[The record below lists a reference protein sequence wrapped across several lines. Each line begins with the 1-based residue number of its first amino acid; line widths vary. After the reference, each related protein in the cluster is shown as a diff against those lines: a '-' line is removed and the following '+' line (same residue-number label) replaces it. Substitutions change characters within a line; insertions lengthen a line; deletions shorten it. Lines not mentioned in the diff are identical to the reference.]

1 MDAFARWLARHPLA
15 VVLANLLVTA
25 VLGFY
30 ALQLR
35 IESSLESML
44 PAGDPKVE
52 YYAQTRAIFGSDDVA
67 VVGVRA
73 RDIFAPSTIEKIARV
88 TDEIAKVDGVEH
100 VLSIANAVD
109 PAADV
114 LHPPRLLPRIPPAP
128 EEIEALKAKLVATP
142 LYGKNLV
149 ADDFTGA
156 AINVFFKNLN
166 DEQYLDLGVD
176 RKIMDILA
184 ARQGPEEFFYT
195 GAAHVKQAAVELM
208 RRDLVRFTPIALVL
222 VLIVLWFAFRTVRGV
237 VLPVLTVGG
246 ALVWTLGIIVLAG
259 KTITLGTFVLP
270 PLLLVVGS
278 SYAIHV
284 MARYYE
290 QVAAGAPPDEIVV
303 RAFARVWL
311 PLTIS
316 AVTTVIGFGSLMV
329 NRITAIWD
337 LGLFAVVGVVCLTVT
352 CLTYLPA
359 SLQLMP
365 ARLRS
370 ARSGKISPALSENLR
385 RLAERAFAKR
395 REILWGA
402 AALALVA
409 LAGAWRIRVDSDF
422 LYYFEPRSEVRR
434 ANEAINQKIVGSNPF
449 YIVIDGGAP
458 GALRR
463 WEVLKLIKDLQGFLA
478 RQPGI
483 TSSISVVDYL
493 EVLEA
498 GFNKQAE
505 GGDLLIDEQGNL
517 VPAEAPKPFWQD
529 PKSLGPLL
537 DTMMKSPETFKS
549 VVTKDFSRA
558 SILVRTNLSGSRR
571 IEETLDRIRRYV
583 ADRFP
588 AQIPVTLTGTLVLLT
603 GTTSDIVAGQ
613 IKSLTLALGIIFL
626 VMTAMFLSAKIGF
639 FAILP
644 NVLPIMIFFGVMGWL
659 GILLNLGTSLIAA
672 IALGIAVD
680 STIHYMARLNL
691 ELRGETDQ
699 TAALVRTLRT
709 VGVPIVY
716 TTIALFFG
724 FLTFALSGFVPIKNF
739 GILAGV
745 TMATALGANLVLLPA
760 LLATTKIIT
769 LWDLLGVKLGDD
781 PARTIPLFA
790 GLRPS
795 QARIVVLMGELKHY
809 LPGEAIV
816 RTGERGDEMYVIIE
830 GMTEVLAGDGSGRQR
845 INQLRRGD
853 VFGEMGLV
861 RHAERTADVV
871 AAGAVDVLA
880 LDERF
885 LRRIQNRYPRI
896 ASKVFLNLTRILS
909 DHLQRTTE
917 RYVAARSA

>member
-1 MDAFARWLARHPLA
+1 M
-15 VVLANLLVTA
+15 
-25 VLGFY
+25 
-30 ALQLR
+30 
-35 IESSLESML
+35 
-44 PAGDPKVE
+44 
-52 YYAQTRAIFGSDDVA
+52 
-67 VVGVRA
+67 
-73 RDIFAPSTIEKIARV
+73 PS
-88 TDEIAKVDGVEH
+88 
-100 VLSIANAVD
+100 
-109 PAADV
+109 
-114 LHPPRLLPRIPPAP
+114 
-128 EEIEALKAKLVATP
+128 
-142 LYGKNLV
+142 
-149 ADDFTGA
+149 
-156 AINVFFKNLN
+156 
-166 DEQYLDLGVD
+166 
-176 RKIMDILA
+176 
-184 ARQGPEEFFYT
+184 
-195 GAAHVKQAAVELM
+195 
-208 RRDLVRFTPIALVL
+208 
-222 VLIVLWFAFRTVRGV
+222 
-237 VLPVLTVGG
+237 
-246 ALVWTLGIIVLAG
+246 
-259 KTITLGTFVLP
+259 
-270 PLLLVVGS
+270 
-278 SYAIHV
+278 
-284 MARYYE
+284 
-290 QVAAGAPPDEIVV
+290 
-303 RAFARVWL
+303 
-311 PLTIS
+311 
-316 AVTTVIGFGSLMV
+316 
-329 NRITAIWD
+329 
-337 LGLFAVVGVVCLTVT
+337 
-352 CLTYLPA
+352 
-359 SLQLMP
+359 
-365 ARLRS
+365 RLRS
-370 ARSGKISPALSENLR
+370 ARAGKSSPALSENLR
-385 RLAERAFAKR
+385 RLGERAFGKR

-422 LYYFEPRSEVRR
+422 LYYFEPSSEVRR
-434 ANEAINQKIVGSNPF
+434 ANETINQKIVGSNPF

-505 GGDLLIDEQGNL
+505 GGDLVIDEQGNL

-571 IEETLDRIRRYV
+571 IEDTLDAIRRYV

-613 IKSLTLALGIIFL
+613 IKSL
-626 VMTAMFLSAKIGF
+626 
-639 FAILP
+639 
-644 NVLPIMIFFGVMGWL
+644 
-659 GILLNLGTSLIAA
+659 IAA
-672 IALGIAVD
+672 IALVIAVD

-716 TTIALFFG
+716 TTIALFLG
-724 FLTFALSGFVPIKNF
+724 FLTFALSSFVPVQNF

-745 TMATALGANLVLLPA
+745 TMATSLGANLVLLPA

-769 LWDLLGVKLGDD
+769 LWDLLGVRLGDD

-795 QARIVVLMGELKHY
+795 QARIVVLMGELRHFQ
-809 LPGEAIV
+809 PGEAIV
-816 RTGERGDEMYVIIE
+816 RRGERGDEMYVIIE
-830 GMTEVLAGDGSGRQR
+830 GTTEVLAGDGSGRQR

-861 RHAERTADVV
+861 RRAERTADVV

-917 RYVAARSA
+917 RFVAARSA

>member
-1 MDAFARWLARHPLA
+1 MRRTGTSSTDRPRTLLPAARGMQAGVPKRTTGLASGGGYNRALLMDAFARWLARHPLA

-52 YYAQTRAIFGSDDVA
+52 YYAQTRAVFGSDDVA

-73 RDIFAPSTIEKIARV
+73 RDIFAPSTIAKIARV

-114 LHPPRLLPRIPPAP
+114 LHPPRLLPRIPPEP
-128 EEIEALKAKLVATP
+128 EEVEALKKKLVATP

-311 PLTIS
+311 PLTGS
-316 AVTTVIGFGSLMV
+316 AATNVIGFGSLMV

-337 LGLFAVVGVVCLTVT
+337 LGLFAVVGVLCLTVT
-352 CLTYLPA
+352 SLTFLPA
-359 SLQLMP
+359 ALQVMP
-365 ARLRS
+365 SGLRS
-370 ARSGKISPALSENLR
+370 ARSGKVSPRLSENLR
-385 RLAERAFAKR
+385 RVGEHAIDSR
-395 REILWGA
+395 RFILWGA
-402 AALALVA
+402 VVVGLVS
-409 LAGAWRIRVDSDF
+409 LAGARFIKVDSDF
-422 LYYFEPRSEVRR
+422 LYYFDRDAEVRR
-434 ANEAINQKIVGSNPF
+434 ANEAINQTIVGSNPF
-449 YIVIDGGAP
+449 YVVINGGAP
-458 GALRR
+458 GVLKR
-463 WEVLKLIKDLQGFLA
+463 WEVLKLIKDLQSYLLTL
-478 RQPGI
+478 PGI
-483 TSSISVVDYL
+483 TSSVSIVDYL
-493 EVLEA
+493 EVLET
-498 GFNKQAE
+498 GLGKQAE
-505 GGDLLIDEQGNL
+505 GGDLVVTEQGELIPAAARKSFWEDPRSLEPVLAL
-517 VPAEAPKPFWQD
+517 VSA
-529 PKSLGPLL
+529 
-537 DTMMKSPETFKS
+537 SPSTFRS
-549 VVTKDFSRA
+549 VVTPDFSKA
-558 SILVRTNLSGSRR
+558 SILVRTKLSGSRR
-571 IEETLDRIRRYV
+571 IEETLDRIRTYI
-583 ADRFP
+583 AEHFP
-588 AQIPVTLTGTLVLLT
+588 AEIPVNLTGTLVLLT

-644 NVLPIMIFFGVMGWL
+644 NVLPIVVFFGVMGWL

-691 ELRGETDQ
+691 ELQGETDQ
-699 TAALVRTLRT
+699 AAAVVRALRT

-716 TTIALFFG
+716 TTGALCFG
-724 FLTFALSGFVPIKNF
+724 FLTFALSSFVPIQNF
-739 GILAGV
+739 GILASL
-745 TMATALGANLVLLPA
+745 TMVTALGANLVLLPA
-760 LLATTKIIT
+760 LLSTTKIIT
-769 LWDLLGVKLGDD
+769 LWDLFGVRLGDD

-790 GLRPS
+790 GLRRAE
-795 QARIVVLMGELKHY
+795 ARIVVLMGEMRRFS
-809 LPGEAIV
+809 PGD
-816 RTGERGDEMYVIIE
+816 T
-830 GMTEVLAGDGSGRQR
+830 
-845 INQLRRGD
+845 
-853 VFGEMGLV
+853 
-861 RHAERTADVV
+861 
-871 AAGAVDVLA
+871 
-880 LDERF
+880 
-885 LRRIQNRYPRI
+885 
-896 ASKVFLNLTRILS
+896 
-909 DHLQRTTE
+909 
-917 RYVAARSA
+917 